1 VLVALLAEVGGDLGA
16 GALVRELA
24 QALERVV
31 VVAGVGQVRHE
42 QRDALQRLDDF
53 VDVVGLRRGRGDG
66 DGRSC
71 PGCGRARAEL
81 LAAGCL

>member
-1 VLVALLAEVGGDLGA
+1 M
-16 GALVRELA
+16 RELA

-66 DGRSC
+66 RSG
-71 PGCGRARAEL
+71 PGCSRARAEL
-81 LAAGCL
+81 LAVGCL